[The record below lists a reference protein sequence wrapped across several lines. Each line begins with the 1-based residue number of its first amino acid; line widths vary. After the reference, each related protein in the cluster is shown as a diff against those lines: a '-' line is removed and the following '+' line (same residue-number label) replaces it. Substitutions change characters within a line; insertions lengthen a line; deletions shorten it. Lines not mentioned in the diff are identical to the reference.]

1 MNATATASKLDMGKF
16 AKVHRLM
23 SEGATD
29 GERSAA
35 RARAEAMASRAGMT
49 LKQAASKMDTAAQP
63 SSDWRDIFRGMDDWM
78 EEKHPGYKEREAQK
92 KRDREERKASRRR
105 TVLER
110 YGSERAVFAL
120 NEKEAALYAAATPF
134 AKREMAFVY
143 LGRSKFAWT
152 SEIDGAGEFHF
163 LDKAGPKAKAAL
175 SEAYPMPGTL
185 PGLLAE
191 AIEWDALHDDRQAF
205 LDDEYRHHLEVEAR
219 MELLEHELHNRPAE
233 TWDDV
238 EARFAWE
245 KHKFQ
250 RQWIDPTEE
259 KPDGLIMTLR
269 RDFEMLRRRYE
280 HPAQNGQAEGGAQS
294 NHPSKGRAHPAEPS
308 DQFAN
313 FATCSPRRTNADK
326 QRDVLSILDSEP
338 GLSNR
343 EIARRCG
350 VSPQTVGNWRGKRAA
365 A

>member
-1 MNATATASKLDMGKF
+1 MNATATASKLDMDKF

-29 GERSAA
+29 GERAAA

-49 LKQAASKMDTAAQP
+49 LKQATSKMDSKPKSQSSAPQP
-63 SSDWRDIFRGMDDWM
+63 NDWRDIFHGMDDWM
-78 EEKHPGYKEREAQK
+78 EAKHPGYKAKQEQK
-92 KRDREERKASRRR
+92 KRDREERRAARRR
-105 TVLER
+105 AALGR
-110 YGSERAVFAL
+110 YGSQEALFAL

-134 AKREMAFVY
+134 AKRNSGYPYFGK
-143 LGRSKFAWT
+143 GRFAWT
-152 SEIDGAGEFHF
+152 SEIDGAREYRFR
-163 LDKAGPKAKAAL
+163 DDAGAA
-175 SEAYPMPGTL
+175 AQAAIRNAWPMPETL

-191 AIEWDALHDDRQAF
+191 ALQWDELDEDRQAF
-205 LDDEYRHHLEVEAR
+205 LDDEYHHHAEVEAR
-219 MELLEHELHNRPAE
+219 KELLEHELHNRPAE

-280 HPAQNGQAEGGAQS
+280 HPAQNGQRLNPLYGDAGSPSHSGAPL
-294 NHPSKGRAHPAEPS
+294 H
-308 DQFAN
+308 
-313 FATCSPRRTNADK
+313 RTNADK

-350 VSPQTVGNWRGKRAA
+350 VSPQTVGNWRSKRAA

>member
-1 MNATATASKLDMGKF
+1 MTIHAQASKLDMDKF

-23 SEGATD
+23 TVGATE
-29 GERSAA
+29 GERAA
-35 RARAEAMASRAGMT
+35 AQARAEAMASRAGMT
-49 LKQAASKMDTAAQP
+49 LKQATSKIDSKPNAAATQP
-63 SSDWRDIFRGMDDWM
+63 SSDWRDIFSGMDDWM
-78 EEKHPGYKEREAQK
+78 EEKHPGYKAREAQK
-92 KRDREERKASRRR
+92 KRDREERKANRRR

-120 NEKEAALYAAATPF
+120 NEKESALYAAATPF
-134 AKREMAFVY
+134 AKREMAFVS

-163 LDKAGPKAKAAL
+163 LDKAGPAAKAAL
-175 SEAYPMPGTL
+175 RDAYPMPDTL

-191 AIEWDALHDDRQAF
+191 AMEWDTLHDDRQAF

-233 TWDDV
+233 SWDDV

-245 KHKFQ
+245 KHKFE

-259 KPDGLIMTLR
+259 KPDGLIVTLR
-269 RDFEMLRRRYE
+269 RDFEMLRGRYE
-280 HPAQNGQAEGGAQS
+280 TPAQNGQGEGMAM
-294 NHPSKGRAHPAEPS
+294 NTMPSS
-308 DQFAN
+308 
-313 FATCSPRRTNADK
+313 RRTNADK
-326 QRDVLSILDSEP
+326 QRDVLSMLDMEP
-338 GLSNR
+338 ELSDR

-350 VSPQTVGNWRGKRAA
+350 VSPQTVGNWRRRRFGGSLSPLQGTS
-365 A
+365 

>member
-1 MNATATASKLDMGKF
+1 MTMHAQASTLDMDKF

-29 GERSAA
+29 GERAAA

-49 LKQAASKMDTAAQP
+49 LKQAASKMDSKPKAPPAAPQS

-78 EEKHPGYKEREAQK
+78 EEKHPGYKAREAQK
-92 KRDREERKASRRR
+92 KRDREERKAGRRR

-120 NEKEAALYAAATPF
+120 NEKETALYAAATPF
-134 AKREMAFVY
+134 AKRRVGFVY

-163 LDKAGPKAKAAL
+163 LDKAGPAAKAAL
-175 SEAYPMPGTL
+175 REAYPMPPTL

-191 AIEWDALHDDRQAF
+191 ALAWDELHDDRQAF

-233 TWDDV
+233 SWDDV

-250 RQWIDPTEE
+250 RQWVDPTEE
-259 KPDGLIMTLR
+259 KPDGLVMTLR

-280 HPAQNGQAEGGAQS
+280 GPAHGQ
-294 NHPSKGRAHPAEPS
+294 PAPAPPAPPA
-308 DQFAN
+308 DW
-313 FATCSPRRTNADK
+313 RRTNADK

-350 VSPQTVGNWRGKRAA
+350 VSPQTVGNWRSKRATA
-365 A
+365 